1 MSTHDSDP
9 TDARARIVFTRRA
22 PRLLLVIAIA
32 FVLHAA
38 LLGGA
43 DWAWPEARPVPL
55 PASAMQIR
63 VVDEPTKPAAA
74 EAPAVS
80 ALAFELAP
88 APPVSKVA
96 RDLPARSPRLSRT
109 VASPHS
115 TAADS
120 AVIAAASREPI
131 RAAVALPAPVLLAL
145 TTPASAPDTLA
156 AAPAA
161 SPASAPAD
169 DEPVS
174 LYRTRPPPAIT
185 LRYEVKRGGLH
196 GTGDLVW
203 RPRADGYELN
213 LDFKLGGMSLL
224 AQSSS
229 GAFDA
234 GGLAPVRFTDQRWRR
249 AAMATNFQRAAG
261 KITYSGSSSEF
272 PLQPGV
278 QDRLSWMVQLAAIV
292 NAQPQLA
299 KPGGRIAMRVTG
311 SHGDYGVWVFRC
323 VGPEAVEARGGT
335 VEAVKFVRE
344 AREAYDTTVQV
355 WLDPKQHD
363 LPVRAT
369 QKSGPN
375 DDGYELRLLETLSAN

>member
-1 MSTHDSDP
+1 LSTHEPNP
-9 TDARARIVFTRRA
+9 TGARARIAFARRA
-22 PRLLLVIAIA
+22 PRLLVVIALA

-43 DWAWPEARPVPL
+43 DWAWPETRPVPL
-55 PASAMQIR
+55 PLSAMQIR
-63 VVDEPTKPAAA
+63 VVDEPTKPAAV
-74 EAPAVS
+74 EAPALMAVTAAFAPPPVAERLSRPLPSPTRS
-80 ALAFELAP
+80 ARPARPMASPNAAAAASLAP
-88 APPVSKVA
+88 AANSPDPIQA
-96 RDLPARSPRLSRT
+96 APAVPE
-109 VASPHS
+109 A
-115 TAADS
+115 
-120 AVIAAASREPI
+120 
-131 RAAVALPAPVLLAL
+131 VLLAQA
-145 TTPASAPDTLA
+145 TVA
-156 AAPAA
+156 AAPAVNA
-161 SPASAPAD
+161 AAPASAPAD
-169 DEPVS
+169 DETVS

-234 GGLAPVRFTDQRWRR
+234 GGLAPLRFTDQRWRR

-292 NAQPQLA
+292 SAQPQLA

-335 VEAVKFVRE
+335 VEAIKFVRE

>member
-1 MSTHDSDP
+1 MSTHDPDP
-9 TDARARIVFTRRA
+9 TDARARIAVTRRM
-22 PRLLLVIAIA
+22 PRVLVMIVAA
-32 FVLHAA
+32 LALHAA

-43 DWAWPEARPVPL
+43 EWAWPEARPVPL
-55 PASAMQIR
+55 PVSAMQVR
-63 VVDEPTKPAAA
+63 VVHEPMEPAAA
-74 EAPAVS
+74 AAPVAVAAAVEDVPLRVDPKPARTPITRSAPPARVSVSSNRSATTSPPMATSLPEPIGAAPAV
-80 ALAFELAP
+80 AE
-88 APPVSKVA
+88 
-96 RDLPARSPRLSRT
+96 T
-109 VASPHS
+109 
-115 TAADS
+115 
-120 AVIAAASREPI
+120 
-131 RAAVALPAPVLLAL
+131 VLLATA
-145 TTPASAPDTLA
+145 TTVPSPATG
-156 AAPAA
+156 AA

-224 AQSSS
+224 SQSSS

-249 AAMATNFQRAAG
+249 AAMATNFQRTAG
-261 KITYSGSSSEF
+261 KITYSGSSSEY

-292 NAQPQLA
+292 SAQPQLT

-323 VGPEAVEARGGT
+323 VGPEAVEAKGGT
-335 VEAVKFVRE
+335 VEAIKFVRE

-375 DDGYELRLLETLSAN
+375 DDGYELRLLETVLVN

>member
-1 MSTHDSDP
+1 M
-9 TDARARIVFTRRA
+9 
-22 PRLLLVIAIA
+22 IAA
-32 FVLHAA
+32 ALVLHVA

-43 DWAWPEARPVPL
+43 DWFWPEAQPVPL
-55 PASAMQIR
+55 PVSAMQIR
-63 VVDEPTKPAAA
+63 VVDAPKKPAA
-74 EAPAVS
+74 EETHVVN
-80 ALAFELAP
+80 ALASELAP
-88 APPVSKVA
+88 EPASKLAPVPLVSKA
-96 RDLPARSPRLSRT
+96 EPKLPARRVQLSRAA
-109 VASPHS
+109 ASPDAA
-115 TAADS
+115 AADS
-120 AVIAAASREPI
+120 APIAGPSREPI
-131 RAAVALPAPVLLAL
+131 RAAAALSSPMLLAL
-145 TTPASAPDTLA
+145 TTPAPAPDTLA
-156 AAPAA
+156 AAAAA
-161 SPASAPAD
+161 SPASLPAAAPAD
-169 DEPVS
+169 DEPVA

-234 GGLAPVRFTDQRWRR
+234 GGLAPLRFTDQRWRR

-292 NAQPQLA
+292 GAEPQLA

-344 AREAYDTTVQV
+344 PREAYDTTVQV

-363 LPVRAT
+363 LPIRAL

-375 DDGYELRLLETLSAN
+375 DDGYELRLLETLPAQ